1 MFEIDETDIVETR
14 IDKVVDEKDLE
25 AQVTRISISPLPTK
39 GPIIFEGDD
48 DGEDGEDEIMAWEDS
63 DPENPYNWSGLKKNR
78 IALTTM
84 MLIVNSTMGS
94 ALPSNALPF
103 IAAEWQVKSE
113 QQIVL
118 PISVYLVGVSQ
129 TPGATLHIRAY
140 SDTLLGYI
148 MGEQQ

>member
-1 MFEIDETDIVETR
+1 MVFEIDKTDIVETR

-25 AQVTRISISPLPTK
+25 AQVTRISFSPLPTK
-39 GPIIFEGDD
+39 SPIIFEDD
-48 DGEDGEDEIMAWEDS
+48 EDGEDEIMAWEDN

-78 IALTTM
+78 VVLTTM

-118 PISVYLVGVSQ
+118 PISVYLVGESEA
-129 TPGATLHIRAY
+129 PGPTHMSIAI
-140 SDTLLGYI
+140 I
-148 MGEQQ
+148 